1 MRTLYSET
9 SKLVAN
15 CASLAALLEVSAYP
29 KPGNIH
35 RLNDFPDTSYEHF
48 LAGSVALG
56 SVMGELAASSY
67 VNENYVNIGLGKRVL
82 DAVNEMFE
90 WQHGGN
96 THLGVALLFVPI
108 SAGAGKWHRTKSKN
122 ITELRKVIRK
132 VIESA
137 TPDDSIYIYQAIEKA
152 MPSKNLGKAE
162 KLDIQDKKSIKNIKN
177 ENITPLQI
185 FQLCKDRDQICHEW
199 VTGFETIFET
209 GYPYL
214 KSRLNDGASVNSA
227 IVDTYLHILS
237 TNHDSLIARKNG
249 VAEAEKI
256 SRKAKW
262 ILELGGID
270 SEEGNKQLWML
281 DDKLKKEDGRLNPG
295 TTADLT
301 AASIFVLL
309 LSGWRP

>member
-9 SKLVAN
+9 SKIVAN

-56 SVMGELAASSY
+56 SVMGELATRSY
-67 VNENYVNIGLGKRVL
+67 ANENYVDIGLGKGVL
-82 DAVNEMFE
+82 DTVTEMFE

-96 THLGVALLFVPI
+96 THLGVALLFAPI
-108 SAGAGKWHRTKSKN
+108 SAGAGKWRKANSTK
-122 ITELRKVIRK
+122 ITNLRNLIKK

-137 TPDDSIYIYQAIEKA
+137 TPDDSINIYDAIEKS
-152 MPSKNLGKAE
+152 MPIKNLGEAE
-162 KLDIQDKKSIKNIKN
+162 KLDIQDKESITNIQN
-177 ENITPLQI
+177 EKITPLQI
-185 FQLCKDRDQICHEW
+185 FQLCKDRDQICYEW
-199 VTGFETIFET
+199 VTGFETVFET

-214 KSRLNDGASVNSA
+214 KSHIGDGKSVNSA
-227 IVDTYLHILS
+227 IVDTYLHLLS
-237 TNHDSLIARKNG
+237 SKHDSLIARKKG
-249 VAEAEKI
+249 VKEAEKV
-256 SRKAKW
+256 SRRAKL

-270 SEEGNKQLWML
+270 AEEGNKQLWMF
-281 DDKLKKEDGRLNPG
+281 DEDLKKEDGVLNPG

>member
-56 SVMGELAASSY
+56 SIMGELAARSY
-67 VNENYVNIGLGKRVL
+67 ADENYEDIRLGESIL
-82 DAVNEMFE
+82 DAVNEMFT

-96 THLGVALLFVPI
+96 THLGVALLYAPI
-108 SAGAGKWHRTKSKN
+108 SAGAGKWRKTNSKDVN
-122 ITELRKVIRK
+122 ELRNLIRK

-137 TPDDSIYIYQAIEKA
+137 TQTDSITIYQAIEKA
-152 MPSKNLGKAE
+152 MPPKNLGEAE
-162 KLDIQDKKSIKNIKN
+162 KLDIKNKESVKNIQDEK
-177 ENITPLQI
+177 ITPLQI

-199 VTGFETIFET
+199 VTGFETVFET

-214 KSRLNDGASVNSA
+214 KKRIDDGASVNSA
-227 IVDTYLHILS
+227 IVDTFLHILS
-237 TNHDSLIARKNG
+237 TNHDSLIIRKKG
-249 VAEAEKI
+249 VYEAEKV
-256 SRKAKW
+256 SKRAKR
-262 ILELGGID
+262 ILEYGGID
-270 SEEGNKQLWML
+270 SEEGKRQLWMF
-281 DDKLKKEDGRLNPG
+281 DEELKKEDGGLNPG
-295 TTADLT
+295 TTADIT
-301 AASIFVLL
+301 AASVFVLL